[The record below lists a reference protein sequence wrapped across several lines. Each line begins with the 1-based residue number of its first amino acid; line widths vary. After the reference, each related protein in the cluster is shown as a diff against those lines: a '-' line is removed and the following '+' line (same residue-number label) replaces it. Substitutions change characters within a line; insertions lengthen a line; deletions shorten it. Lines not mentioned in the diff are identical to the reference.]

1 MIDVKDEQIRL
12 YARQLK
18 VPTFANYR
26 DILRQ
31 CKPEADFT
39 DLLLD
44 LMMAEA
50 SSRQENQT
58 KRRLKAAAFPF
69 QKTLDDFDMTQLN
82 KSVSPVFLQEL
93 ASCKFIADRQNIV
106 MIGNPGRGKTH
117 IAIALGI
124 KACLQGYRVLFKNAS
139 TLSTELTEARD
150 NYQLG
155 RLERQLDKTDLL
167 ILDELSYLSFNK
179 FESDLLFKVLSDR
192 SERSSTIVTT
202 NLPFSKWT
210 ELFENTTMVAA
221 LVDRLTYRSHVLDM
235 NGPSYRLLATKGGSD
250 VQYHKPVSWL
260 KYSVAQL
267 AQIFA
272 STWLKYSLTFTRYL
286 REHRPILY
294 TNLKTTGQLRSHLA
308 DVEEQANALFLRLVK
323 DYAAS
328 EGVTEQLKAQEL
340 MEWVRRMNGIRAR
353 VTEVVNSEVIIHSL
367 F

>member
-1 MIDVKDEQIRL
+1 MIDAREEQIRL

-18 VPTFANYR
+18 IPTFSNYR
-26 DILRQ
+26 DVLRQ
-31 CKPEADFT
+31 SKSNADFS

-50 SSRQENQT
+50 ASRQENQT
-58 KRRLKAAAFPF
+58 RRRLKAAGFPL
-69 QKTLDDFDMTQLN
+69 QKTLDDFDMSQLN
-82 KSVSPVFLQEL
+82 PSVSPVFLREL
-93 ASCKFIADRQNIV
+93 ASCKYIDERQNIV

-155 RLERQLDKTDLL
+155 KLERQLDRTDLL

-179 FESDLLFKVLSDR
+179 YESDLLFKVLSDR

-235 NGPSYRLLATKGGSD
+235 NGPSYRLLATQGGSD
-250 VQYHKPVSWL
+250 
-260 KYSVAQL
+260 
-267 AQIFA
+267 
-272 STWLKYSLTFTRYL
+272 
-286 REHRPILY
+286 
-294 TNLKTTGQLRSHLA
+294 
-308 DVEEQANALFLRLVK
+308 
-323 DYAAS
+323 
-328 EGVTEQLKAQEL
+328 
-340 MEWVRRMNGIRAR
+340 
-353 VTEVVNSEVIIHSL
+353 IH
-367 F
+367 

>member
-1 MIDVKDEQIRL
+1 MIDTREEQIRL

-18 VPTFANYR
+18 IPTFANYQ
-26 DILRQ
+26 DVLRQ
-31 CKPEADFT
+31 SKPNADFS

-50 SSRQENQT
+50 ASRQENQT
-58 KRRLKAAAFPF
+58 RRRLKTAGFPL
-69 QKTLDDFDMTQLN
+69 QKTLDEFDMSQLN
-82 KSVSPVFLQEL
+82 PSVSPVFLQEL
-93 ASCKFIADRQNIV
+93 ASCKYIEQRQNIV

-155 RLERQLDKTDLL
+155 KLERQLERTDLL

-179 FESDLLFKVLSDR
+179 YESDLLFKVLSDR
-192 SERSSTIVTT
+192 SERTSTIVTT

-235 NGPSYRLLATKGGSD
+235 NGPSYRLLTTEAGSD
-250 VQYHKPVSWL
+250 VH
-260 KYSVAQL
+260 
-267 AQIFA
+267 
-272 STWLKYSLTFTRYL
+272 
-286 REHRPILY
+286 
-294 TNLKTTGQLRSHLA
+294 
-308 DVEEQANALFLRLVK
+308 
-323 DYAAS
+323 
-328 EGVTEQLKAQEL
+328 
-340 MEWVRRMNGIRAR
+340 
-353 VTEVVNSEVIIHSL
+353 
-367 F
+367 

>member
-1 MIDVKDEQIRL
+1 MIDAREEQIRL

-18 VPTFANYR
+18 IPTFANYQ
-26 DILRQ
+26 DVLRQ
-31 CKPEADFT
+31 SKTSADFS

-44 LMMAEA
+44 LMIAETA
-50 SSRQENQT
+50 SRQENQT
-58 KRRLKAAAFPF
+58 RRRLKAAGFPF
-69 QKTLDDFDMTQLN
+69 QKTLDEFDMSQLN
-82 KSVSPVFLQEL
+82 PSVSPVFLQEL
-93 ASCKFIADRQNIV
+93 ASCKYIVQRQNIV

-155 RLERQLDKTDLL
+155 KLERQLDRTDLL

-179 FESDLLFKVLSDR
+179 YESDLLFKVLSDR

-235 NGPSYRLLATKGGSD
+235 NGPSYRLLATQGGSD
-250 VQYHKPVSWL
+250 VH
-260 KYSVAQL
+260 
-267 AQIFA
+267 
-272 STWLKYSLTFTRYL
+272 
-286 REHRPILY
+286 
-294 TNLKTTGQLRSHLA
+294 
-308 DVEEQANALFLRLVK
+308 
-323 DYAAS
+323 
-328 EGVTEQLKAQEL
+328 
-340 MEWVRRMNGIRAR
+340 
-353 VTEVVNSEVIIHSL
+353 
-367 F
+367 